1 MIQYALKCEADH
13 KFDSWF
19 QSASSFEKLQLALMV
34 TCPVC
39 GSSQIEKCIMTPMVG
54 PRGNKSTEIK
64 PPLSTPETEAEKAIA
79 TLRKHVEKNAQYV
92 GGNFAEEARAMHEGT
107 SPERAIY
114 GEAQPEQ
121 ARALID
127 EGIPVAPLPFGSARK
142 AN

>member
-1 MIQYALKCEADH
+1 
-13 KFDSWF
+13 
-19 QSASSFEKLQLALMV
+19 
-34 TCPVC
+34 
-39 GSSQIEKCIMTPMVG
+39 MTPMVG

-79 TLRKHVEKNAQYV
+79 ALRKHVEKNAQYV

-114 GEAQPEQ
+114 GETQPEQ

-127 EGIPVAPLPFGSARK
+127 EGIPVAPLPFGSTRQ